1 MNLLNIV
8 GIAYANGVDGKGGAS
23 KQGVSGAFGFEQ
35 ILLIVG
41 MIAIFYFLI
50 IRPQQKKEKDRKA
63 MISQIKQGD
72 RVLTAGGMYGEVAS
86 FKDEEI
92 VVIKLADG
100 SKAEFSRNAITMKVS

>member
-8 GIAYANGVDGKGGAS
+8 GVAYAQATETTEGAGS
-23 KQGVSGAFGFEQ
+23 VAPGFGFQQ

>member
-8 GIAYANGVDGKGGAS
+8 GVAYAQATESKDGAAAAAPG
-23 KQGVSGAFGFEQ
+23 FGYHQ

-63 MISQIKQGD
+63 MISQIQKGD
-72 RVLTAGGMYGEVAS
+72 RILTAGGMYGEVAS
-86 FKDEEI
+86 FKDEEV
-92 VVIKLADG
+92 VVIKLVDG